1 METIN
6 YTPAAP
12 AEKPKPYNI
21 VTATWKSGF
30 QHSFV
35 SVGHV
40 LNGHLKAL
48 EGLEYVIQVVHHEI
62 TKEVYENFYSMPLE
76 DVEATVGKATAD
88 KKVGVKK
95 GSLKF
100 SSLENFFGEQNSVEQ
115 KVPARKSR
123 RK

>member
-1 METIN
+1 MEETII
-6 YTPAAP
+6 YTPSAP

-21 VTATWKSGF
+21 VTATWKTGF

-48 EGLEYVIQVVHHEI
+48 EELEYVVQVVHHEI

-76 DVEATVGKATAD
+76 DVEATVGTK
-88 KKVGVKK
+88 VKK
-95 GSLKF
+95 PKGGLKF
-100 SSLENFFGEQNSVEQ
+100 SSLENFFGEQKAPV
-115 KVPARKSR
+115 KKSR
-123 RK
+123 R